1 MKSRY
6 HEANIF
12 IVILELISYS
22 IYHFVYSAMLVRLF
36 VLLLMLS
43 VQGNFGS
50 KVNPLNGQHIRIVAM
65 EVRVYIIEPLTEII
79 ILVQSYDLF
88 VLLAN

>member
-1 MKSRY
+1 
-6 HEANIF
+6 
-12 IVILELISYS
+12 
-22 IYHFVYSAMLVRLF
+22 MLVRLF
-36 VLLLMLS
+36 VLLFMLS
-43 VQGNFGS
+43 VQDNFGS

-65 EVRVYIIEPLTEII
+65 EVRVYIIEHLTEII

>member
-1 MKSRY
+1 
-6 HEANIF
+6 
-12 IVILELISYS
+12 
-22 IYHFVYSAMLVRLF
+22 MLVRLF

-50 KVNPLNGQHIRIVAM
+50 KVNPLYGQHIRIVAM

-79 ILVQSYDLF
+79 ILFQSYDLF